1 MSRDAK
7 GGASAASQE
16 PGPPHISRGVCS
28 DLPQDDVWNDPEQ
41 TKTCSQQPSVFALP
55 DLSKDRVFNP
65 VDLVNQACY
74 SFLSSHTGFAHFARA
89 SLHGP
94 NCSRKG
100 PTCNVEGDARR
111 PLWPVPP
118 PRWRWSGSTHLGAK
132 RRRRRRYHVAK
143 HRLLQL
149 VVIALNWE
157 CLGHVLWP
165 PQTACLGFSISG
177 AQADVLERLHDM
189 VAHYLRA
196 PAFYTSDL
204 GRAAEKFQ
212 DVFCMIKELPR
223 LGVEDLENLV
233 QEIQRGLDPYSRHFA
248 RGKSKHADS
257 QTAPTHSFAP
267 TAELGCN
274 LSGSKPVVAD
284 RVKWNYPPTFE
295 AERFLSNELVK
306 AAFADPEVLR
316 LPEHM
321 WPKAHPAKL
330 HCSRQEL
337 LRLAAR
343 WDRLGACTVIPARS
357 KNFDEAVGLFCVP
370 KDADYDRLII
380 NPKVINGRMASISDF
395 TKSLAPG
402 AMIALLDLQPTQVL
416 RFSADDLSDFYYT
429 FKVSHARCLRN
440 AIRCKFKGW
449 ELAHL
454 QGFPE
459 DGDRN
464 GEYLIALSTLAM
476 GDSLAVEVAQQAH
489 THVLRDLCGAM
500 LVHETMR
507 YRFPCPRTDF
517 IELLA
522 IDDHV
527 GIQKVTWDE
536 YRLQTPKRDTFVFQA
551 AERAYNKVGLVQHPK
566 KRKRNLT
573 DGIIL
578 GADFDGVAGRVM
590 SPRNRVLML
599 SLLSLTIAAR
609 GSCTPKLLSILT
621 GCWVHV
627 LLFRRVLFAVMD
639 AVFSDG
645 SGRPQNQVFT
655 LSRQCRNELQILGL
669 LGPVAQA
676 DLRVSYSKKL
686 FTTDASP
693 SGGAVCSA
701 QVGTHVSR
709 ELWRHSE
716 QKGFYT
722 RLQSPASAYLTEKG
736 LDHVAADLTCQ
747 PVEPLSSEMFAQVP
761 PCLNEGILFDC
772 VEISRGTG
780 NWSKSHEQ
788 LGLTVHDGLN
798 CDGSRLRVSD
808 LSNHGVA
815 RELVGLAA
823 RRVVRE
829 WHSGMPCPSFG
840 TLRRPEVRSSAEPFG
855 FDPKDPYTAWHNM
868 LAHRNAFVLTVAV
881 KMGQFVSVEQPGGSC
896 LFRLH
901 CYRVLVHLGC
911 VVSHFHFCSYGSA
924 FRKHSKWLH
933 NKPWL
938 IALESSCSCP
948 EPHFI
953 VQGNFTK
960 SSIEQFEKRCRPSAS
975 AVFGRP
981 PRPGEKVSSYSG
993 AYPIGLTDRMA
1004 SGSVAA
1010 KRGARGVIPSFVHS
1024 RTLSELQ
1031 MPAISTLTLVGPEP
1045 VFDTRQWWDDPEW
1058 VNELCE
1064 CLDFR
1069 EMFRYKFTRSG
1080 HININEARTYK
1091 SWIKAMAKSEPDSRF
1106 LGLLD
1111 SRVTIGATAK
1121 GRSSSFALSRVL
1133 QGCVCYI
1140 IGSGLYPGCLHCG
1153 SKHNRADEPSRDKA
1167 VRPPSR
1173 EPPRW
1178 LTDLQAGNPASF
1190 DCVHASSRFEKN
1202 PARWLRFLLLLAG
1215 DIEENP
1221 GPVRPQVARGPMDLS
1236 VGFAE
1241 STAQR
1246 MHKCLLAFKLWVE
1259 NEFPNSWSKLERDC
1273 SALCW
1278 AVRAYGLH
1286 CFSSGLPRYMF
1297 VYTITAI
1304 QDQYP
1309 GSKNHMSV
1317 AWQID
1322 KKWQAYEPGQ
1332 CRAVLPASAVRAAVC
1347 LACLWQWLPWAGV
1360 VLLAFSAMLHPSE
1373 LVALVRKDFVFPRDL
1388 DFEMSCLFLH
1398 IQNPKTAR
1406 FARRQHGRIDDEFV
1420 IWFCE
1425 KLFFD
1430 LPLDQKLFPGSIHQF
1445 RRLWNCIMKRL
1456 GIPFKQTGRGA
1467 TPGVLRGSGATYLYA
1482 LSEDIAWIAWRGRWA
1497 RTKTLEFY
1505 LQEVAAQLLLHQ
1517 LDPVARETIR
1527 VFDSAS
1533 YAVLCA
1539 SVAYGVECEKR
1550 KTEECL
1556 PKSL

>member
-1 MSRDAK
+1 
-7 GGASAASQE
+7 
-16 PGPPHISRGVCS
+16 
-28 DLPQDDVWNDPEQ
+28 
-41 TKTCSQQPSVFALP
+41 
-55 DLSKDRVFNP
+55 
-65 VDLVNQACY
+65 
-74 SFLSSHTGFAHFARA
+74 
-89 SLHGP
+89 
-94 NCSRKG
+94 
-100 PTCNVEGDARR
+100 
-111 PLWPVPP
+111 
-118 PRWRWSGSTHLGAK
+118 
-132 RRRRRRYHVAK
+132 
-143 HRLLQL
+143 
-149 VVIALNWE
+149 
-157 CLGHVLWP
+157 
-165 PQTACLGFSISG
+165 
-177 AQADVLERLHDM
+177 
-189 VAHYLRA
+189 
-196 PAFYTSDL
+196 
-204 GRAAEKFQ
+204 
-212 DVFCMIKELPR
+212 
-223 LGVEDLENLV
+223 
-233 QEIQRGLDPYSRHFA
+233 
-248 RGKSKHADS
+248 
-257 QTAPTHSFAP
+257 
-267 TAELGCN
+267 
-274 LSGSKPVVAD
+274 
-284 RVKWNYPPTFE
+284 
-295 AERFLSNELVK
+295 
-306 AAFADPEVLR
+306 
-316 LPEHM
+316 
-321 WPKAHPAKL
+321 
-330 HCSRQEL
+330 
-337 LRLAAR
+337 
-343 WDRLGACTVIPARS
+343 
-357 KNFDEAVGLFCVP
+357 
-370 KDADYDRLII
+370 
-380 NPKVINGRMASISDF
+380 
-395 TKSLAPG
+395 
-402 AMIALLDLQPTQVL
+402 MIALLDLQPTQVL

-609 GSCTPKLLSILT
+609 G
-621 GCWVHV
+621 
-627 LLFRRVLFAVMD
+627 
-639 AVFSDG
+639 
-645 SGRPQNQVFT
+645 
-655 LSRQCRNELQILGL
+655 
-669 LGPVAQA
+669 
-676 DLRVSYSKKL
+676 
-686 FTTDASP
+686 
-693 SGGAVCSA
+693 
-701 QVGTHVSR
+701 
-709 ELWRHSE
+709 
-716 QKGFYT
+716 
-722 RLQSPASAYLTEKG
+722 
-736 LDHVAADLTCQ
+736 
-747 PVEPLSSEMFAQVP
+747 
-761 PCLNEGILFDC
+761 
-772 VEISRGTG
+772 
-780 NWSKSHEQ
+780 
-788 LGLTVHDGLN
+788 
-798 CDGSRLRVSD
+798 
-808 LSNHGVA
+808 
-815 RELVGLAA
+815 
-823 RRVVRE
+823 
-829 WHSGMPCPSFG
+829 
-840 TLRRPEVRSSAEPFG
+840 
-855 FDPKDPYTAWHNM
+855 
-868 LAHRNAFVLTVAV
+868 
-881 KMGQFVSVEQPGGSC
+881 
-896 LFRLH
+896 
-901 CYRVLVHLGC
+901 
-911 VVSHFHFCSYGSA
+911 
-924 FRKHSKWLH
+924 
-933 NKPWL
+933 
-938 IALESSCSCP
+938 
-948 EPHFI
+948 
-953 VQGNFTK
+953 
-960 SSIEQFEKRCRPSAS
+960 
-975 AVFGRP
+975 
-981 PRPGEKVSSYSG
+981 EKVSSYSG

-1031 MPAISTLTLVGPEP
+1031 MPAISTLTLVG
-1045 VFDTRQWWDDPEW
+1045 
-1058 VNELCE
+1058 
-1064 CLDFR
+1064 
-1069 EMFRYKFTRSG
+1069 
-1080 HININEARTYK
+1080 
-1091 SWIKAMAKSEPDSRF
+1091 
-1106 LGLLD
+1106 
-1111 SRVTIGATAK
+1111 
-1121 GRSSSFALSRVL
+1121 
-1133 QGCVCYI
+1133 
-1140 IGSGLYPGCLHCG
+1140 
-1153 SKHNRADEPSRDKA
+1153 
-1167 VRPPSR
+1167 
-1173 EPPRW
+1173 
-1178 LTDLQAGNPASF
+1178 
-1190 DCVHASSRFEKN
+1190 FEKN

-1373 LVALVRKDFVFPRDL
+1373 LVALVRKDLVFPRDL